1 LIPGFDGAVYFKGWK
16 GAIELQPSTI
26 VKPDASSGK
35 TILPQGSPQPHAV
48 CIYLRDGQVG
58 LLLNASPYPWLFAG
72 ERERLPLP
80 PIGNA
85 AGLPVAAW
93 RLVQRITDKWLT

>member
-1 LIPGFDGAVYFKGWK
+1 M
-16 GAIELQPSTI
+16 
-26 VKPDASSGK
+26 
-35 TILPQGSPQPHAV
+35 
-48 CIYLRDGQVG
+48 
-58 LLLNASPYPWLFAG
+58 LFAG
-72 ERERLPLP
+72 ERERLLLP